1 MTGAPDLPIIN
12 AEMLSTWELCP
23 RRAVWQERYI
33 NLRVSIIRALYMALD
48 AGLTTTDDPEKAAEN
63 HFLFNLLQLTFVRRC
78 IFRWARRRVE
88 NGRQKCFT
96 ISLRQRHKFPCDHD
110 RR

>member
-1 MTGAPDLPIIN
+1 MTGDPDLPIIN

-63 HFLFNLLQLTFVRRC
+63 HFL
-78 IFRWARRRVE
+78 
-88 NGRQKCFT
+88 
-96 ISLRQRHKFPCDHD
+96 SLSREPGLDILGADVFAVAVHSAKLAGI
-110 RR
+110 